1 MEILIFSLYQ
11 NQIYTVFR
19 VSLFEGCSYLRE
31 WAVIKNAFIK
41 PDIQITKIS
50 LEVHVELVSP
60 DI

>member
-1 MEILIFSLYQ
+1 MKKIS
-11 NQIYTVFR
+11 N
-19 VSLFEGCSYLRE
+19 LRSSSSSS
-31 WAVIKNAFIK
+31 KFIDVK